1 MCSSDLEKAPGVP
14 RAYQE
19 ALRRARDKAK
29 REKDADN
36 QALERL
42 YFPKGAFSLREKR
55 RGYPPGLLQEHKAHE
70 GQAKG
75 FPPLGRPRENGE
87 RGRRYVRYIVP
98 GAHEEV

>member
-1 MCSSDLEKAPGVP
+1 MYYPSVKEKAPGVP

-19 ALRRARDKAK
+19 ALGRARDKAK

-55 RGYPPGLLQEHKAHE
+55 RGYPTGLLQDHKAHE
-70 GQAKG
+70 GQAKD
-75 FPPLGRPRENGE
+75 
-87 RGRRYVRYIVP
+87 
-98 GAHEEV
+98 HK

>member
-1 MCSSDLEKAPGVP
+1 MPCGDKEN
-14 RAYQE
+14 
-19 ALRRARDKAK
+19 LRRARDKAK

-55 RGYPPGLLQEHKAHE
+55 RSYPPGLLQEHKAYE

-75 FPPLGRPRENGE
+75 FPPLGRLRENGK